1 MTSCACGSGGF
12 GVGDGIGVGPAEG
25 ANSGAVDLEVG
36 LGDGMATVLPPW
48 TRPREIFCQ
57 ATITAPC
64 GRGAALHP
72 DRCFGRLER
81 RAGGAGGR

>member
-1 MTSCACGSGGF
+1 MVWVTGL
-12 GVGDGIGVGPAEG
+12 VLVRRKVRTP
-25 ANSGAVDLEVG
+25 GAVDLEVG
-36 LGDGMATVLPPW
+36 LDDDMATVLPPW

-72 DRCFGRLER
+72 HRCFGRLER